1 LPEPISW
8 RARDLTEVKD
18 AICVGPILR
27 YGETE
32 GARGKEFTVID
43 DLELTRALHVLLA
56 AVAIAIVGVIAG
68 SRGGLF
74 S

>member
-1 LPEPISW
+1 M
-8 RARDLTEVKD
+8 
-18 AICVGPILR
+18 GPILR